1 MLYLDRINKPRE
13 GGLVMNKISRL
24 NFEGQQI
31 YVGMDVHKKSWSISI
46 LTDAFEHKTFTQP
59 PEVDILV
66 NYLKRNFP
74 GASYRSVYEA
84 GFCGFWIHDR
94 LQEQGVK
101 CLVVN
106 PADVPTMDKERTKKT
121 DRVDCRKLARSLRN
135 GEIEGIYVPSRPKV
149 EDRSLI
155 RTRQGM
161 VKKQTRCKNQIKSIL
176 HFYGIQIPEEL
187 ANSHWSKRFIM
198 WIEDIRMERAS
209 GNFALKVHLEEL
221 NNMRKIIADITHS
234 IRALANS
241 EEYRQ
246 NVCLLKTVPGISTLT
261 AMTLLTEL
269 CEIGRFKTFDKL
281 CSYVGLIPDTDSSGE
296 IERKKGITSRRNA
309 QLRGILIE
317 GSWVAVRKDPA
328 MLMTFNALCKKMPK
342 NTAIVRIAR
351 KLLNRI
357 RYVLKNQREYVL
369 AIVH

>member
-1 MLYLDRINKPRE
+1 MKETRKLD
-13 GGLVMNKISRL
+13 
-24 NFEGQQI
+24 FEGQQI

-46 LTDAFEHKTFTQP
+46 LTKEFEHKTFTQP
-59 PEVDILV
+59 PEVDTLV

-84 GFCGFWIHDR
+84 GYSGFWIHDR
-94 LQEQGVK
+94 LQEQGVQ

-106 PADVPTMDKERTKKT
+106 PADVPTKDKERTKKT

-155 RTRQGM
+155 RTRHGM
-161 VKKQTRCKNQIKSIL
+161 VRKQTRCKNQIKSIL
-176 HFYGIQIPEEL
+176 QFYGIHIPEEL
-187 ANSHWSKRFIM
+187 ATGHWSKRYIA
-198 WIEDIRMERAS
+198 WIESVRMERAS

-221 NNMRKIIADITHS
+221 NNMRKIIADITRG
-234 IRALANS
+234 IRTLANS

-246 NVCLLKTVPGISTLT
+246 NVRLLKTVPGISTLT

-269 CEIGRFKTFDKL
+269 YEISRFKNFDKL

-296 IERKKGITSRRNA
+296 TDRKTGITNRRNA

-317 GSWVAVRKDPA
+317 SSWVAVRKDPA
-328 MLMTFNALCKKMPK
+328 LLMAFNMLSKKMPK
-342 NTAIVRIAR
+342 TNAIVRIAR

-357 RYVLKNQREYVL
+357 RYVLKNQQEYVS
-369 AIVH
+369 AVVQ